1 METVI
6 WWFILGG
13 AVGVIASFRGRNG
26 VGWGLGS
33 IVCPIV
39 GLLIL
44 LCIPNLRTEA
54 RFKAQHEE
62 LLRNLQPKG

>member
-1 METVI
+1 MHGVDCMRAA
-6 WWFILGG
+6 GDRR
-13 AVGVIASFRGRNG
+13 ASVGIGPSW

-54 RFKAQHEE
+54 RLKAQHEE